1 MATYRAEE
9 PALDWAPHPGR
20 MLQRELDARGIS
32 QAELAARAG
41 LSTKHVNL
49 VVKGNASLSSDVAV
63 TLEQILGT
71 PAEFWLSLE
80 AAYQAQEIRA
90 QRRESLAS
98 YSEWASRF
106 PRDLLVARRV
116 ISAREAAT
124 EIVAKLLRLFRV
136 ASPSAF
142 EKTWLEPQA
151 SYKRSQLHQIDP
163 YLTALWLRL
172 AEIEADDL
180 LTNAATYDPDA
191 LREVAAK
198 LPPLTTMEIADGF
211 REAQRLLLGAGV
223 ALVFV
228 PEISSTRICG
238 VSRWVGGHPI
248 IAVTSRYKTFDSF
261 WFTLLHEIAHI
272 LMHPRRSTYI
282 DFTGKAQDNTDARE
296 SDANS
301 FAEETLIPLAIRSRV
316 IAATTPEEI
325 VDIANHLGISA
336 GVVAG
341 QRAFL
346 TNDWGG
352 AIAKLRSRGDL
363 EIELGQVDSQGARDA

>member
-1 MATYRAEE
+1 MVIYRAEE
-9 PALDWAPHPGR
+9 ATLDWAPHPGR
-20 MLQRELDARGIS
+20 ILQRELDARGIT

-49 VVKGNASLSSDVAV
+49 VIKGNASLSSDVAV
-63 TLEQILGT
+63 TLEQVLGT
-71 PAEFWLSLE
+71 PAEFWLSI
-80 AAYQAQEIRA
+80 AAAFQAHQTRA

-98 YSEWASRF
+98 FSEWASRF
-106 PRDLLVARRV
+106 PHDLLVSRRV
-116 ISAREAAT
+116 INARDATT
-124 EIVAKLLRLFRV
+124 EIVAKLLSLFRV

-151 SYKRSQLHQIDP
+151 SYKRSQLHRIDP

-172 AEIEADDL
+172 AEIEAEGL
-180 LTNAATYDPDA
+180 LTDAAPYDA
-191 LREVAAK
+191 EVLREVAIK
-198 LPPLTTMEIADGF
+198 LPSLTTKKIAEGF
-211 REAQRLLLGAGV
+211 RDAQQLLLSAGV

-261 WFTLLHEIAHI
+261 WFTLLHETAHV
-272 LMHPRRSTYI
+272 LMHPRRGTYI
-282 DFTGKAQDNTDARE
+282 DFTGKAQDNTDSRE
-296 SDANS
+296 SDANN
-301 FAEETLIPLAIRSRV
+301 FAEETLIPPPMRSRV

-325 VDIANHLGISA
+325 LSLADELGISA

-363 EIELGQVDSQGARDA
+363 EVELC

>member
-1 MATYRAEE
+1 MTSYRAEE
-9 PALDWAPHPGR
+9 PTLDWAPHPGR
-20 MLQRELDARGIS
+20 ILQRELDARGIS

-49 VVKGNASLSSDVAV
+49 VIKGSASLSSDVAV
-63 TLEQILGT
+63 TLEQVLGT

-80 AAYQAQEIRA
+80 AAYQAHETRA
-90 QRRESLAS
+90 QRRASLVS
-98 YSEWASRF
+98 YTEWASRF
-106 PRDLLVARRV
+106 PHDLLVSRRV
-116 ISAREAAT
+116 ISARDGAT
-124 EIVAKLLRLFRV
+124 EIVAKLLSLFAV

-151 SYKRSQLHQIDP
+151 SYKRSQLHRIDP

-172 AEIEADDL
+172 AEVEAESL
-180 LTNAATYDPDA
+180 LKDAGAYDAEA
-191 LREVAAK
+191 LSEVVPQ
-198 LPPLTTMEIADGF
+198 LPPLTIREIADGF
-211 REAQRLLLGAGV
+211 REAQRLLLSAGV

-261 WFTLLHEIAHI
+261 WFTLLHETAHI
-272 LMHPRRSTYI
+272 LKHPRRGTYI
-282 DFTGKAQDNTDARE
+282 DFTGKAQDNTDSRE

-301 FAEETLIPLAIRSRV
+301 FAEETLIPPAMRDRV
-316 IAATTPEEI
+316 IAATTAEEVI
-325 VDIANHLGISA
+325 DIADDLGVSA

-346 TNDWGG
+346 TNEWGG
-352 AIAKLRSRGDL
+352 AIARLRSRGDL
-363 EIELGQVDSQGARDA
+363 ELELG